1 MYGRKTYTLYVFSS
15 RYIPDIGGIMLKVKD
30 IMTREVKTIT
40 PETEITQ
47 AAKLLLSERING
59 VPVVNQTGELVGI
72 LCQSDL
78 IAQQKSIPIPSLF
91 TLLDGYIPLTLFNRL
106 DREVEKIAATRVEHA
121 MTPDP
126 VSVNSDTDIE
136 SVAVLMVEKN
146 YHTLPVVD
154 GGRLVGVVGKEDI
167 LRTLLPRAHK

>member
-1 MYGRKTYTLYVFSS
+1 
-15 RYIPDIGGIMLKVKD
+15 MLKVKD
-30 IMTREVKTIT
+30 IMTRDVKTVS

-59 VPVVNQTGELVGI
+59 VPVINQTGELVGI

-91 TLLDGYIPLTLFNRL
+91 TLLDGYIPLTLLTRL
-106 DREVEKIAATRVEHA
+106 DREVEKIAATKVKNA

-126 VSVNSDTDIE
+126 ITVDSDTDIE
-136 SVAVLMVEKN
+136 KVASLMVGKN

-154 GGRLVGVVGKEDI
+154 GGKLVGIVGKEDV
-167 LRTLLPRAHK
+167 LKTLVPETEK